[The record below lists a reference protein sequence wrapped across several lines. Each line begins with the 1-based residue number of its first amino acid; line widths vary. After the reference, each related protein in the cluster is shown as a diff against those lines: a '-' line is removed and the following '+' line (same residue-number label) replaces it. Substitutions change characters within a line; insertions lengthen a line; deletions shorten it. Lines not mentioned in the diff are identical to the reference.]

1 MNDHQDNAGRGR
13 EVAQKAGELVSYKMG
28 DLCLTFLVRVI
39 VALLLGIAA
48 LFWQSDSIAWL
59 LRLFGLF
66 LVFDAA
72 MTFFGLRRIDGQQ
85 GAAGV
90 LAGIVGLALLVIPNA
105 SARLA
110 FILVGVWALLNAAGY
125 FIAWWKMPD
134 GDPEKQTS
142 RNVGILALVGGLVLV
157 LWPATGMVAL
167 GWMLAILA
175 LVAAAILF
183 YLAARFKTVKQRVS
197 TLRQ

>member
-1 MNDHQDNAGRGR
+1 
-13 EVAQKAGELVSYKMG
+13 
-28 DLCLTFLVRVI
+28 
-39 VALLLGIAA
+39 
-48 LFWQSDSIAWL
+48 
-59 LRLFGLF
+59 
-66 LVFDAA
+66 
-72 MTFFGLRRIDGQQ
+72 
-85 GAAGV
+85 
-90 LAGIVGLALLVIPNA
+90 
-105 SARLA
+105 
-110 FILVGVWALLNAAGY
+110 
-125 FIAWWKMPD
+125 MPD

-183 YLAARFKTVKQRVS
+183 YLAARFKAVKQRVS